1 MDINLFD
8 KEDELIDPLFHKFL
22 QWSSLIYQIQPYKV
36 KEKIEAID
44 KLREKYKYSYI
55 NSKKGI
61 VDFLDKLNHSLISL
75 LNDEQLIEIFNK
87 QLKDL
92 SKLNEEEY
100 EKIDDY
106 NELIKKCKELYDKLE
121 QDKKE
126 EFLYMNISKDILKHF
141 GLYKNKKDKHINKL
155 IDERL
160 KKYDLI
166 KSKIIKIQ
174 SQTQPEQQIIKQKE
188 LNLADINKFTE
199 FDNMIKKINNDLPD
213 VDLDRLFLNKNLNAN
228 QRNRLRLFRENM
240 NSIKDIRL
248 RITKENMPDFLGII
262 EEKTKEMKK
271 NYPYFSKLLIEKDKQ
286 EQARQGIEDLNIE
299 DNNDIVISKKEDKPI
314 KKDKKQSLPFEE
326 FYVDEKPVN
335 VEKKPVNVE
344 KKPVKNVLLFTPEE
358 IKKYFKT
365 SKNKLTR
372 IKEIENLKRF
382 DGWKRFRNDNKG
394 DINDYKFYL
403 DELKSY
409 EEGNK
414 EKEKEK
420 EILKMEVIKTPSNL
434 SSELNPS
441 LNSYTTTTSS
451 TNSSSTN
458 SSSNKDEDMRSAV
471 SSLGSDSDENMS
483 GSGILGAIVKGI
495 GSLFGLGSNAL
506 NDDVIK
512 TINKMVEDKKIDNK
526 GVDTIILYELTH
538 YHKNIPQN
546 KYVEIIKE
554 FDKKNRPKLFFI
566 RNKFKKYNDKM
577 LGGFPIGLI
586 ASLIP
591 SAIDGVASII
601 NAIKGKNS
609 SCFNKQKVNKLKGG
623 KSMTLEELE
632 TIKSQIKK

>member
-166 KSKIIKIQ
+166 KTKIIKIQ
-174 SQTQPEQQIIKQKE
+174 SQNQPEQQIIKQKE

-213 VDLDRLFLNKNLNAN
+213 ADLDRLFLNKNLNAN
-228 QRNRLRLFRENM
+228 QRNRLKLFRENM
-240 NSIKDIRL
+240 NNIKDLRL

-271 NYPYFSKLLIEKDKQ
+271 NYPYISKLLIEKDKQ
-286 EQARQGIEDLNIE
+286 EQARQGIQDLNIE

-314 KKDKKQSLPFEE
+314 KKDKKQSLQFEE
-326 FYVDEKPVN
+326 FYVD
-335 VEKKPVNVE
+335 KKPVNVE
-344 KKPVKNVLLFTPEE
+344 EKPVKKPLVFTNEE
-358 IKKYFKT
+358 KNKYFKN
-365 SKNKLTR
+365 SNKKEFYKEASTR
-372 IKEIENLKRF
+372 NK
-382 DGWKRFRNDNKG
+382 GWKLFNKDEKG
-394 DINDYKFYL
+394 DYQDYKYYL
-403 DELKSY
+403 NEFKRY

-414 EKEKEK
+414 GK
-420 EILKMEVIKTPSNL
+420 EILKMEVIQTPSNL
-434 SSELNPS
+434 SSELNPTLDPS
-441 LNSYTTTTSS
+441 LSSYTTTTSS

-458 SSSNKDEDMRSAV
+458 SSSNKDEDMKSAV

-495 GSLFGLGSNAL
+495 GSLFGLGNNAL

-526 GVDTIILYELTH
+526 GVDTIILYELIH
-538 YHKNIPQN
+538 NHKNIPQN

>member
-166 KSKIIKIQ
+166 KTKIIKIQ
-174 SQTQPEQQIIKQKE
+174 SQNQPEQQIIKQKE

-213 VDLDRLFLNKNLNAN
+213 ADLDRLFLNKNLNAN
-228 QRNRLRLFRENM
+228 QRNRLKLFRENM
-240 NSIKDIRL
+240 NNIKDLRL

-271 NYPYFSKLLIEKDKQ
+271 NYPYISKLLIEKDKQ
-286 EQARQGIEDLNIE
+286 EQARQGIQDLNIE

-314 KKDKKQSLPFEE
+314 KEDKKQSLPFEE
-326 FYVDEKPVN
+326 FYVD
-335 VEKKPVNVE
+335 KKPVNVE
-344 KKPVKNVLLFTPEE
+344 EKPVKKPLVFTNEE
-358 IKKYFKT
+358 KNKYFKK
-365 SKNKLTR
+365 SNKKEFYKEASTR
-372 IKEIENLKRF
+372 NK
-382 DGWKRFRNDNKG
+382 GWKLFNKDEKG
-394 DINDYKFYL
+394 DFQDYTYYL
-403 DELKSY
+403 DEFKRY

-414 EKEKEK
+414 GK
-420 EILKMEVIKTPSNL
+420 EILKMEVIQTPSNL
-434 SSELNPS
+434 SSELNQTLNPS
-441 LNSYTTTTSS
+441 LSSSYTTTSSS
-451 TNSSSTN
+451 TNSSSNN

>member
-166 KSKIIKIQ
+166 KTKIIKIQ
-174 SQTQPEQQIIKQKE
+174 SQNQPEQQIIKQKE

-213 VDLDRLFLNKNLNAN
+213 ADLDRLFLNKNLNAN
-228 QRNRLRLFRENM
+228 QRNRLKLFRENM
-240 NSIKDIRL
+240 NNIKDLRL

-271 NYPYFSKLLIEKDKQ
+271 NYPYISKLLIEKDKQ
-286 EQARQGIEDLNIE
+286 I
-299 DNNDIVISKKEDKPI
+299 KE
-314 KKDKKQSLPFEE
+314 DKKQSLPFESFVVE
-326 FYVDEKPVN
+326 EKPV
-335 VEKKPVNVE
+335 KKPLVFTNEE
-344 KKPVKNVLLFTPEE
+344 KN
-358 IKKYFKT
+358 KYFKK
-365 SKNKLTR
+365 SNKKEFYKDASTR
-372 IKEIENLKRF
+372 NK
-382 DGWKRFRNDNKG
+382 GWKLFKKDEKG
-394 DINDYKFYL
+394 DFQDYTYYL
-403 DELKSY
+403 DEFKRY

-414 EKEKEK
+414 GK
-420 EILKMEVIKTPSNL
+420 EILKMEVIQTPSNL
-434 SSELNPS
+434 SSELNQTLNPS
-441 LNSYTTTTSS
+441 LSSSYTTTTSS
-451 TNSSSTN
+451 TNSSSNN
-458 SSSNKDEDMRSAV
+458 SSSNKDEDMKSAV

-495 GSLFGLGSNAL
+495 GSLFGLGGNAL

>member
-44 KLREKYKYSYI
+44 KLREKYKYSYV

-174 SQTQPEQQIIKQKE
+174 QTQPEQQIIKQKE

-228 QRNRLRLFRENM
+228 QRNRLKLFRENM
-240 NSIKDIRL
+240 NNIKDLRL
-248 RITKENMPDFLGII
+248 RITKENMPDFINI
-262 EEKTKEMKK
+262 VEEKTKEMKK

-286 EQARQGIEDLNIE
+286 EQARQGIQDLNIE

-314 KKDKKQSLPFEE
+314 KIKEDKPIKEDKKQSLPFES
-326 FYVDEKPVN
+326 FV
-335 VEKKPVNVE
+335 VEKKPLV
-344 KKPVKNVLLFTPEE
+344 FTNEE
-358 IKKYFKT
+358 INKYFKK
-365 SKNKLTR
+365 SNKRDFYKEASTR
-372 IKEIENLKRF
+372 NKGYSLFKK
-382 DGWKRFRNDNKG
+382 DGKG
-394 DINDYKFYL
+394 DIQDYRYYFN
-403 DELKSY
+403 EFKSY

-414 EKEKEK
+414 GKEKEK
-420 EILKMEVIKTPSNL
+420 LKMEVIKTPSNL
-434 SSELNPS
+434 SSELNPTLDPS
-441 LNSYTTTTSS
+441 LSSYTTTTSS
-451 TNSSSTN
+451 TNSSSNN
-458 SSSNKDEDMRSAV
+458 SSSNKDEDMKSAV

>member
-213 VDLDRLFLNKNLNAN
+213 ADLDRLFLNKNLNAN

-286 EQARQGIEDLNIE
+286 EQARQGIQDLNIE

-314 KKDKKQSLPFEE
+314 KIKEDKPIKEDKKQSLPFEE
-326 FYVDEKPVN
+326 FYVD
-335 VEKKPVNVE
+335 
-344 KKPVKNVLLFTPEE
+344 KKPVKKPLVFTNEE
-358 IKKYFKT
+358 INKYFKK
-365 SKNKLTR
+365 SNKRDFYKEASTR
-372 IKEIENLKRF
+372 NK
-382 DGWKRFRNDNKG
+382 GWKLFKKDEKG
-394 DINDYKFYL
+394 DIQDYTYYL
-403 DELKSY
+403 DEFKRY

-414 EKEKEK
+414 GK
-420 EILKMEVIKTPSNL
+420 EILKMEVIQTPSNL
-434 SSELNPS
+434 SSELNQTLNPS
-441 LNSYTTTTSS
+441 LSSSYTTTTSS
-451 TNSSSTN
+451 TNSSSNN
-458 SSSNKDEDMRSAV
+458 SSSNKDEDMKSAV
-471 SSLGSDSDENMS
+471 SSLGSDSDSDENMS

>member
-188 LNLADINKFTE
+188 LNLADVNKFTE

-213 VDLDRLFLNKNLNAN
+213 ADLDRLFLNKNLNAN
-228 QRNRLRLFRENM
+228 QRNRLKLFRENM
-240 NSIKDIRL
+240 NNIKDLRL

-271 NYPYFSKLLIEKDKQ
+271 NYPYISKLLIEKDKQ
-286 EQARQGIEDLNIE
+286 EQARQGIQDLNIE

-314 KKDKKQSLPFEE
+314 KIKEDKPIKEDKKQSLPFES
-326 FYVDEKPVN
+326 FV
-335 VEKKPVNVE
+335 VEG
-344 KKPVKNVLLFTPEE
+344 KPVKKPLVFTNEE
-358 IKKYFKT
+358 KNKYFKK
-365 SKNKLTR
+365 SNKKEFYKDASTR
-372 IKEIENLKRF
+372 NK
-382 DGWKRFRNDNKG
+382 GWKLFKKDEKG
-394 DINDYKFYL
+394 DFQDYTYYL
-403 DELKSY
+403 DEFKRY

-414 EKEKEK
+414 GK
-420 EILKMEVIKTPSNL
+420 EILKMEVIQTPSNL
-434 SSELNPS
+434 SSELNQSLNPS
-441 LNSYTTTTSS
+441 LSSSYTTTTSS
-451 TNSSSTN
+451 TNSSSNN
-458 SSSNKDEDMRSAV
+458 SSSNKDEDMKSAV

>member
-199 FDNMIKKINNDLPD
+199 FDNMIKKINNDLPNA
-213 VDLDRLFLNKNLNAN
+213 DLDRLFLNKNLNAN

-271 NYPYFSKLLIEKDKQ
+271 NYPYISKLLIEKDKQ
-286 EQARQGIEDLNIE
+286 EQARQGIQDLNIE

-314 KKDKKQSLPFEE
+314 KIKEDKPIKEDKKQSLPFEE
-326 FYVDEKPVN
+326 FYVD
-335 VEKKPVNVE
+335 
-344 KKPVKNVLLFTPEE
+344 KKPVKKPLVFTNEE
-358 IKKYFKT
+358 INKYFKK
-365 SKNKLTR
+365 SNKRDFYKEASTR
-372 IKEIENLKRF
+372 NK
-382 DGWKRFRNDNKG
+382 GWKLFKKDEKG
-394 DINDYKFYL
+394 DIQDYTYYL
-403 DELKSY
+403 DEFKRY

-414 EKEKEK
+414 GK
-420 EILKMEVIKTPSNL
+420 EILKMEVIQTPSNL
-434 SSELNPS
+434 SSELNPTLDPS
-441 LNSYTTTTSS
+441 LSSYTTTTSS

-458 SSSNKDEDMRSAV
+458 SSSNKDEDMKSAV

>member
-166 KSKIIKIQ
+166 KTKIIKIQ
-174 SQTQPEQQIIKQKE
+174 SQNQPEQQIIKQKE

-213 VDLDRLFLNKNLNAN
+213 ADLDRLFLNKNLNAN
-228 QRNRLRLFRENM
+228 QRNRLKLFRENM
-240 NSIKDIRL
+240 NNIKDLRL

-271 NYPYFSKLLIEKDKQ
+271 NYPYISKLLIEKDKQ
-286 EQARQGIEDLNIE
+286 EQARQGIQDLNIE

-314 KKDKKQSLPFEE
+314 KKDKK
-326 FYVDEKPVN
+326 PVN
-335 VEKKPVNVE
+335 VEE
-344 KKPVKNVLLFTPEE
+344 KPVKKPLVFTNEE
-358 IKKYFKT
+358 KNKYFKK
-365 SKNKLTR
+365 SNKKEFYKEASTR
-372 IKEIENLKRF
+372 NK
-382 DGWKRFRNDNKG
+382 GWKLFNKDEKG
-394 DINDYKFYL
+394 DFQDYKYYL
-403 DELKSY
+403 DEFKRY

-414 EKEKEK
+414 GK
-420 EILKMEVIKTPSNL
+420 EILKMEVIQTPSNL
-434 SSELNPS
+434 SSELNPTLDPS
-441 LNSYTTTTSS
+441 LSSYTTTTSS

-458 SSSNKDEDMRSAV
+458 SSSNKDEDMKSAV

-495 GSLFGLGSNAL
+495 GSLFGLGNNAL

-526 GVDTIILYELTH
+526 GVDTIILYELIH
-538 YHKNIPQN
+538 NHKNIPQN